1 MTIQLKSVFLSA
13 ALAALILPVSAQTPT
28 PAPAPSPDP
37 AVKQPK
43 EQNVQ
48 HRYQSEQTRIADG
61 IKNGDLTEAEAK
73 TLEKKQAD
81 LNREAVQMKKAN
93 GGKLSAADRAKLEQ
107 QQNQLSKQIYQQK
120 HDDQKANIDP
130 KTAAGKRMEQQQD
143 RIAQGVQNGSL
154 TANEAAHLE
163 NQDSKMNQ
171 EAKSMRQE
179 NGGTLTAADKAK
191 LNHQQR
197 RESRNIYHQ
206 KHDQQHRR

>member
-163 NQDSKMNQ
+163 NQESKMNQ
-171 EAKSMRQE
+171 EAKSMRQK